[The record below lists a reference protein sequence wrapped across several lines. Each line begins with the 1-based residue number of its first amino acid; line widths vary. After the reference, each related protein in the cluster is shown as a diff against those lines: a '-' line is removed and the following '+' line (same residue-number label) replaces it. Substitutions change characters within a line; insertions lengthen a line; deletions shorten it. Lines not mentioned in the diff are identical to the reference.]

1 MPLPVL
7 SPSAGL
13 GLKPE
18 HFRSALDARASGL
31 WFEVHAENF
40 MAAGGPRLAWL
51 EAIRAQHPLS
61 IHGIGLSLGGSD
73 PIDKVHLARLK
84 VLVDRYQPA
93 LVSEHMAWSVL
104 DGTYFP
110 DLLPPLLNQTSLARF
125 AGHIEQIQD
134 ALGRQ
139 ILLENPSHY
148 MPLRVDIPET
158 EFLAEIA
165 AQTGCGLLLD
175 VNNIHVSANNLG
187 YDPLDYLRAFPVE
200 RVGEI
205 HLAGFKADEALG
217 DDLLI
222 DTHNTPVSEAV
233 WSLYEQTIAL
243 TGPVPTLIERDS
255 DLPTFEVLMDERNRA
270 QSLLDAL
277 RSKAAINA

>member
-1 MPLPVL
+1 MSLPVL

-73 PIDKVHLARLK
+73 PVDKSHLSRLK

-110 DLLPPLLNQTSLARF
+110 DLLPPLLNKTSLARF
-125 AGHIEQIQD
+125 TGHIDQVQE

-148 MPLRVDIPET
+148 MPFRTDIPET
-158 EFLAEIA
+158 EFLTEIA

-175 VNNIHVSANNLG
+175 VNNVHVSANNLG
-187 YDPLDYLRAFPVE
+187 FDAMDYLRDFPVE
-200 RVGEI
+200 QVGEI

-222 DTHNTPVSEAV
+222 DTHNTPVSEPV
-233 WSLYEQTIAL
+233 WSLYQQTLTL
-243 TGPVPTLIERDS
+243 TGRVPTLIERDS
-255 DLPTFEVLMDERNRA
+255 DIPAFDTLLDERDRA
-270 QSLLDAL
+270 QSMLDAL
-277 RSKAAINA
+277 RPKAALNA